1 MLNFW
6 RKMFNLQ
13 TGFYPLISNYIYWY
27 LPLSSSSRPRDKSR
41 NVSRG
46 DGKSRL
52 ENYLLFKKSYVRQIL
67 VAGKLLKNLH
77 SESYL
82 TSAERYQRQR
92 RLKQTITFTSQTHSP
107 TKKQKGEKRD
117 FFHLSPH
124 EGKTHNLAEHVE
136 TRSRLGAE
144 LGERLL

>member
-1 MLNFW
+1 MEGL
-6 RKMFNLQ
+6 R
-13 TGFYPLISNYIYWY
+13 
-27 LPLSSSSRPRDKSR
+27 LSSTYKC
-41 NVSRG
+41 
-46 DGKSRL
+46 
-52 ENYLLFKKSYVRQIL
+52 
-67 VAGKLLKNLH
+67 
-77 SESYL
+77 
-82 TSAERYQRQR
+82 TSAAKLAVRVSYA
-92 RLKQTITFTSQTHSP
+92 LLTAPTFTSQTHSP